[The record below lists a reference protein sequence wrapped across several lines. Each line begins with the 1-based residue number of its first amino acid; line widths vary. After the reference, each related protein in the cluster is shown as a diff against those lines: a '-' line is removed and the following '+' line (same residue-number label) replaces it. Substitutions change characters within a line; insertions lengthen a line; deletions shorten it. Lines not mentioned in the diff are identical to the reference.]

1 MGTLEIFLVVFGILL
16 IAISYIF
23 SEHLLSVDQGDG
35 EDANVTKV
43 TREIVKKEVEAEVAN
58 VIDEKIEQAEVK
70 LDKITTEKI
79 MALGNYSDDV
89 NTKITKNHDEVM
101 FLYDMLSDKEKTIK
115 NTIRDVEALKLSVNA
130 RNKTNE
136 ENSSFLQDESKE
148 KKQKTNKNIGNKS
161 DRNTTINLSRI
172 EDELNSLS
180 GLSTVKK
187 SGNINRSGNSNK
199 LGNINE
205 SNNIS
210 KSRKLS
216 ETSNVNEENVAR
228 EAKKTNASN
237 ISNTAKRMNEQ
248 LEEISTLGNETTNN
262 NKAILDLYNNGKTN
276 IEIAK
281 TLGLGMGEVKLVID
295 LFNSR
300 KQ

>member
-16 IAISYIF
+16 IAISYMF
-23 SEHLLSVDQGDG
+23 SEHLLSVDQGYG

-216 ETSNVNEENVAR
+216 ETSNVNEVNVAR

>member
-248 LEEISTLGNETTNN
+248 LEEISTLGNEKTNN

>member
-148 KKQKTNKNIGNKS
+148 KNQKTNKNIGNKS

-210 KSRKLS
+210 KSSKIS

-248 LEEISTLGNETTNN
+248 LEEISTLGNEKTNN

>member
-148 KKQKTNKNIGNKS
+148 KNQKTNKNIGNKS

>member
-148 KKQKTNKNIGNKS
+148 KKQKTSKNIGNKS

-187 SGNINRSGNSNK
+187 SGNINGSGNSNK

>member
-23 SEHLLSVDQGDG
+23 SEHLLSVAQGDG